1 MWEAGF
7 GAGEIPAYTTLDA
20 HISYKVSAIK
30 TEFKIG
36 GSNILNDYYTT
47 SFGSA
52 QIGGL
57 YYISLVYEDI
67 MEYTKR
73 TKD

>member
-1 MWEAGF
+1 M
-7 GAGEIPAYTTLDA
+7 
-20 HISYKVSAIK
+20 
-30 TEFKIG
+30 G
-36 GSNILNDYYTT
+36 GSNILNNYYTT

-57 YYISLVYEDI
+57 YYISLIYEDI

-73 TKD
+73 DKN

>member
-1 MWEAGF
+1 MWEAAF

-20 HISYKVSAIK
+20 HVSYKVTAIK
-30 TEFKIG
+30 TVFKIG
-36 GSNILNDYYTT
+36 GSNILNNYFTT

-67 MEYTKR
+67 MEYIKSTK
-73 TKD
+73 K

>member
-1 MWEAGF
+1 V
-7 GAGEIPAYTTLDA
+7 P
-20 HISYKVSAIK
+20 KIK
-30 TEFKIG
+30 TTFKLG

-57 YYISLVYEDI
+57 YYISLLYEDVLQYI
-67 MEYTKR
+67 GR
-73 TKD
+73 N